1 MPTRIGELF
10 EAYSCNVLCPCW
22 IGQDPDLGECFAIVA
37 NHIDSEQVTGID
49 VSVGRMAA
57 RVLARPRAGT
67 ASCLVAWRDGPPQ
80 GRKRPAG
87 SALLDVQGGVLAVA
101 RTVWGNHPPT
111 GAGAVTVRVGILP
124 AMLGRDPGELLAE
137 PGSSDADFVASGS
150 GGEGCCERVGRLAAG
165 WLCLLWSRVTALG
178 GWVGFAL
185 GRLRKAGIWPIGRR
199 DDGGSYV
206 RGLVVVVFGVVVL
219 ALGLVLERLA

>member
-22 IGQDPDLGECFAIVA
+22 IGQDPDLGECFAIT
-37 NHIDSEQVTGID
+37 S
-49 VSVGRMAA
+49 
-57 RVLARPRAGT
+57 T
-67 ASCLVAWRDGPPQ
+67 ASRSPASTCPSGAWPRGCWRGPVPARRTAWWHGARRTTAGPQ
-80 GRKRPAG
+80 AAGRLCAAGRPGRGAG
-87 SALLDVQGGVLAVA
+87 GRAHRLAD
-101 RTVWGNHPPT
+101 HPQA